1 MSYFEHNIETWR
13 QLWRILEYS
22 DLICIVADVRHPVLH
37 FPPALYR
44 HIRSIGKKVILILS
58 KIDLVKPELYVAW
71 KNYFIEKFP
80 DLQVVGFTCF
90 DRFTYRENKNIQ
102 KRRNRTVKFGNQFA
116 SQFGP
121 VELGQAIENSFD
133 GANIGTGSEK

>member
-1 MSYFEHNIETWR
+1 M
-13 QLWRILEYS
+13 
-22 DLICIVADVRHPVLH
+22 LH

-71 KNYFIEKFP
+71 KKYFIDRFP
-80 DLQVVGFTCF
+80 DLHVVGFTCF

-121 VELGQAIENSFD
+121 VELGIAIEKSFEGVEISSWMETLRKINS
-133 GANIGTGSEK
+133 GKHEGQGSKIESGPI